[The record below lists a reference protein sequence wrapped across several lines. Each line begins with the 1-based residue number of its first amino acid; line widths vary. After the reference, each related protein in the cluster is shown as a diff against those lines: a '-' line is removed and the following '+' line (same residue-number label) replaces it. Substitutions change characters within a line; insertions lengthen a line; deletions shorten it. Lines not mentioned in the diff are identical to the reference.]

1 MYVRLSYLLE
11 TRVPAWP
18 GKPQLQLEP
27 LMQLSKGDAANTSM
41 LHLHNHIGTHYDAP
55 NHYLKDGLSSGVLL
69 PLNKEDPVRP
79 ARSPRLCIWRK
90 PILRSTMTRKTS
102 P

>member
-1 MYVRLSYLLE
+1 MYVRLSYLLD

-69 PLNKEDPVRP
+69 PLNKEDPDDLPDLQDCV
-79 ARSPRLCIWRK
+79 SGESLY
-90 PILRSTMTRKTS
+90 
-102 P
+102 